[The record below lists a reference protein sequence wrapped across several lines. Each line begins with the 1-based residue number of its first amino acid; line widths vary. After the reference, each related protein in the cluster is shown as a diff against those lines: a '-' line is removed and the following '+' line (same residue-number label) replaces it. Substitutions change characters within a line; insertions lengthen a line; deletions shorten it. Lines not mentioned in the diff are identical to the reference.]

1 LYYVVSAV
9 FLLQAIGAFAIFDR
23 LVYGEWAYK
32 PGDKI
37 TQALNLLMIV
47 TSLLLFSRALLR
59 KNIGVSA
66 ILMLALVSFLLLSAV
81 WSIDPATTVR
91 RGVVYLWVVVGTIG
105 VVGSLDRDEVM
116 DLLGLVCALSAVASI
131 VLLVISPNNALM
143 SYSSELRGIYPH
155 KNVFGQVMAIG
166 ALVSLHAIRTSH
178 SRRRFSKVCA
188 LILFT
193 GLTFLSKSSTAI
205 LTIFAFSTVNGVIT
219 LFRRG
224 NFWRIVGVFLIIF
237 LVPVAGIVAWDHNAV
252 LEMIGK
258 DPTLT
263 GRTELWSYLLND
275 IGQKPMLGWGFRAFW
290 SGQNPAVWEIQT
302 VIGWVAASAHNGL
315 LEMLLEVGIMGSALF
330 LLLWAR
336 NVMLALQ
343 CINTS
348 AKELA
353 VTSLL
358 LYGGILLVGI
368 TEPVLMDPVIFTSA
382 FFMTGLICE
391 GVARRQRYPTTV
403 RVIPGVL
410 RTLPQKATFRT

>member
-1 LYYVVSAV
+1 
-9 FLLQAIGAFAIFDR
+9 
-23 LVYGEWAYK
+23 
-32 PGDKI
+32 
-37 TQALNLLMIV
+37 MIV

-155 KNVFGQVMAIG
+155 KNVFGQVMAMG

-224 NFWRIVGVFLIIF
+224 NFWRIIGVFLIIF